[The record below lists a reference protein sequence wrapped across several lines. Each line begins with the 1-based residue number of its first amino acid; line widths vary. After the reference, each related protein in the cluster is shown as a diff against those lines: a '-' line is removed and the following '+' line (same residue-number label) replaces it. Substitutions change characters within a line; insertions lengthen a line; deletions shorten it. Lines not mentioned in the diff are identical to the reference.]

1 MTPKKNL
8 HQAETR
14 PTPKATPNVSAANSE
29 LDEAKRRVKEL
40 EAKQKQEKAQAQAP
54 LREEYNQAVAVAKKN
69 FTDQMTKLREQ
80 FKARELSFGPGTGS
94 GVMSE
99 SGKAAIG
106 EGTRLFMLAG
116 KPTKAQLIRVYG
128 EKGPKMTW
136 AQRAKAGVPA
146 EAFQAALRAKS

>member
-1 MTPKKNL
+1 MTPKKL
-8 HQAETR
+8 FKPAEAQA
-14 PTPKATPNVSAANSE
+14 TPKAPPTAVLANSE

-40 EAKQKQEKAQAQAP
+40 EEKQKQEKAQALAP
-54 LREEYNQAVAVAKKN
+54 LREEYNQAVTLARKA
-69 FTDQMTKLREQ
+69 FADQMTQLREQ
-80 FKARELSFGPGTGS
+80 FKARGLSFGARSGS

-106 EGTRLFMLAG
+106 EGTKLFLLAG

-136 AQRAKAGVPA
+136 AQRAKAGVSA
-146 EAFQAALRAKS
+146 EQFQAALKAKS

>member
-1 MTPKKNL
+1 MTPKKTL
-8 HQAETR
+8 KQAKTR
-14 PTPKATPNVSAANSE
+14 PTPKATPNTVVASSE

-40 EAKQKQEKAQAQAP
+40 ETKQKQEKLQALAP
-54 LREEYNQAVAVAKKN
+54 LREEYNQAVAIAKKN
-69 FTDQMTKLREQ
+69 FADQMTQLREQ
-80 FKARELSFGPGTGS
+80 FKARGLSFGAGAGS

-106 EGTRLFMLAG
+106 EGTRLFILAG
-116 KPTKAQLIRVYG
+116 KPTRAQLIRVYG

-146 EAFQAALRAKS
+146 ERFQAALKAKS